1 MGLRLAV
8 DVGGTFTD
16 GVLLDDVS
24 GWIWL
29 AKSLTTYADP
39 GDAIATVSEALLTQ
53 YGSAQDVTQLVHG
66 TTLITNT
73 LLERKGV
80 KTALITNDGL
90 EDVLDIRRELRFDT
104 YDLAIGFPRPLAAR
118 EDRYTVG
125 ARLAPDGTEWQA
137 IDHQQFIGVAN
148 RIAKTGAA
156 AVAICL
162 LHAPVSERHEQAL
175 KDAVKTVA
183 PDLPISVSSE
193 VAGELGEYERMS
205 TTVANAY
212 VQPIVE
218 QYMQTLK
225 SRFEAQGIP
234 ARLDV
239 MVSNGGFTTAQH
251 AAQFPIRLLESG
263 PAGGVLSAINCASAH
278 DTNHV
283 LAFDM
288 GGTTA
293 KSCVAVDG
301 VPDITHV
308 FEFAREK
315 RFKKG
320 SGLPAVAPSIDLIEI
335 GAGGGSIARRN
346 ALGLLQV
353 GPDSAGSEPGPA
365 CYGLGG
371 DDPTVTDSDLVLGYL
386 DPDGFLG
393 GAMHLETDK
402 ARAALENTGAAV
414 GLNVEATAWGV
425 HDIVNE
431 NMASAARTHIA
442 EKGLDARR
450 FTLVATG
457 GAGPVHAVDVARRLR
472 IKRILCPIAS
482 GVGSCLGFLAAPAR
496 GDRTWSRVERA
507 DTLDSKALSIRIRQA
522 YVEISTELAE
532 TGINPKDIRWQCAAE
547 MRYLGQGA
555 SLEVKID
562 DPDNLSSTSLITGF
576 LSAYENDF
584 GRTVPGG
591 IPEVVTW
598 RVWGIAGE
606 GVRHYQ
612 LGDAAADTG
621 AVETQR
627 SIYVPDR
634 KAYEDVTVYV
644 RKALLPGTSLRAPCI
659 VTETESTL
667 VVAHDADVSVLGD
680 GTIEV
685 MLDEVAA

>member
-16 GVLLDDVS
+16 GVLLDDS
-24 GWIWL
+24 TGRIWL

-39 GDAIATVSEALLTQ
+39 GDAIATVSEALLHKH
-53 YGSAQDVTQLVHG
+53 GAAEDVTQLVHG

-80 KTALITNDGL
+80 RTALVTNDGL

-104 YDLAIGFPRPLAAR
+104 YDLAIGFPAPLAR
-118 EDRYTVG
+118 SEDRFTVS
-125 ARLAPDGTEWQA
+125 ARLAPDGSEWRP
-137 IDHQQFIGVAN
+137 IDADQFESVAVLI
-148 RIAKTGAA
+148 RESGAA

-162 LHAPVSERHEQAL
+162 LHAPVSDRHERAMA
-175 KDAVKTVA
+175 DAIKKVA
-183 PDLPISVSSE
+183 PLMPVSISSE
-193 VAGELGEYERMS
+193 VAAELGEYERMS

-218 QYMQTLK
+218 QYMKALK
-225 SRFEAQGIP
+225 SRFETQGIG

-239 MVSNGGFTTAQH
+239 MVSNGGFTTAQQ
-251 AAQFPIRLLESG
+251 AAHFPIRLLESG

-278 DTNHV
+278 QTRYV

-320 SGLPAVAPSIDLIEI
+320 SGLPAVAASIDLIEI

-371 DDPTVTDSDLVLGYL
+371 KDPTVTDSDLVLGYL

-393 GAMHLETDK
+393 GAMHLDTEK
-402 ARAALENTGAAV
+402 ARIALKKTGALV
-414 GLNVEATAWGV
+414 GLNAEATAWGI

-472 IKRILCPIAS
+472 IRRILCPIAS

-496 GDRTWSRVERA
+496 GDRTWSRVERT
-507 DTLDSKALSIRIRQA
+507 DTLDLDALSERIRQA
-522 YVEISTELAE
+522 RKEISDELAE
-532 TGINPKDIRWQCAAE
+532 TGIDADRIRWECAAE

-555 SLEVKID
+555 SLEIRIGNT
-562 DPDNLSSTSLITGF
+562 DNISDETLADGF
-576 LSAYENDF
+576 LRAYEKDF

-598 RVWGIAGE
+598 RVWGIAGD
-606 GVRHYQ
+606 GVRHYR
-612 LGDAAADTG
+612 LGEDTSSESN
-621 AVETQR
+621 VDSER
-627 SIYVPDR
+627 SIYLPNRKSYKYVAVYDR
-634 KAYEDVTVYV
+634 RSLK
-644 RKALLPGTSLRAPCI
+644 PGAELRAPCVI
-659 VTETESTL
+659 TETESTL
-667 VVAHDADVSVLGD
+667 IIAHDADVSVLDD

-685 MLDEVAA
+685 ILDEVAA

>member
-16 GVLLDDVS
+16 GVLLDDTS
-24 GWIWL
+24 GRIWL

-39 GDAIATVSEALLTQ
+39 GDAIATVSESLLSQ
-53 YGSAQDVTQLVHG
+53 YGKAEDVTQLVHG

-80 KTALITNDGL
+80 RTALITNDGL

-104 YDLAIGFPRPLAAR
+104 YDLAIGFPQPLAAP
-118 EDRYTVG
+118 EDRVTVS
-125 ARLAPDGTEWQA
+125 ARLGPDGTEWQPVDDDQLFMVVKKVA
-137 IDHQQFIGVAN
+137 ESGV
-148 RIAKTGAA
+148 A
-156 AVAICL
+156 AVAVCL
-162 LHAPVSERHEQAL
+162 LHAPVSDRHEQTVRN
-175 KDAVKTVA
+175 AVKMVA
-183 PDLPISVSSE
+183 PNLPVSISSE
-193 VAGELGEYERMS
+193 VAAELGEYERMS

-218 QYMQTLK
+218 QYMQVLK

-239 MVSNGGFTTAQH
+239 MVSNGGFTTAQQ
-251 AAQFPIRLLESG
+251 AARFPIRLLESG
-263 PAGGVLSAINCASAH
+263 PAGGVLSAINCAAVH
-278 DTNHV
+278 ETHHV

-301 VPDITHV
+301 VPDLTHV

-371 DDPTVTDSDLVLGYL
+371 EEPTVTDSDLVLGYL
-386 DPDGFLG
+386 DPEGFLG
-393 GAMHLETDK
+393 GAMQLSTAKAHAAL
-402 ARAALENTGAAV
+402 ARAGAQV
-414 GLNVEATAWGV
+414 GLDAEETAWGV

-450 FTLVATG
+450 FTMVATG

-472 IKRILCPIAS
+472 IRRILCPIAS

-507 DTLDSKALSIRIRQA
+507 DLLDGATLLERIRQA
-522 YVEISTELAE
+522 HDEIKDELVE
-532 TGINPKDIRWQCAAE
+532 TGIDAGCIRWECAAE

-555 SLEVKID
+555 RLEVKID
-562 DPDNLSSTSLITGF
+562 DPEMVTPASLSDGF
-576 LSAYENDF
+576 LRAYEMDF

-591 IPEVVTW
+591 VPEVVTW
-598 RVWGIAGE
+598 RVWGVAGE
-606 GVRHYQ
+606 EVRHYR
-612 LGDAAADTG
+612 LGNASITG
-621 AVETQR
+621 EEAETR
-627 SIYVPDR
+627 RPIYVPG
-634 KAYEDVTVYV
+634 KKSYEEVTVYV
-644 RKALLPGTSLRAPCI
+644 RKALQQGTRLRAPCI
-659 VTETESTL
+659 VTEAESTL
-667 VVAHDADVSVLGD
+667 VIAHDADVAILDD

-685 MLDEVAA
+685 MLDEVAS